1 MTSTIDGQ
9 RDSSPSRVATA
20 EGGNPRRW
28 WILAVVALAQLVV
41 VLDATIVNIALPTAQ
56 ADLGFGNDSRQW
68 IVTAYA
74 LAFGSLLL
82 LGGRLADLFG
92 RRLLFLV
99 GLTGFAVASAVGGAA
114 EGFGLLVTAR
124 AAQGVF
130 GAMLA
135 PAALSLLT
143 VTFAEGKERG
153 RAFAIFGAISGAGG
167 AVGLILGGA
176 LTEYLSWRWCLYVN
190 VPIAI
195 AAIIGALVFLPRREP
210 RVAGAPGLDVP
221 GALLSVAG
229 LVSLVYG
236 LGTAETDGWSS
247 GTTLG
252 FIGAGLVLL
261 AAFVVV
267 ETRVA
272 NPLLPMRVL
281 TDRTRGGAYAAIA
294 MASAGMFGVF
304 LFLTYFMSTVLGYE
318 PLPTGLAFLPMIVS
332 LMVGAQV
339 SPNIVSRIGVKVPV
353 VLGFLVAA
361 GGMVLLT
368 RLGIDSSYWTG
379 VVPGLAV
386 VGVGMGFVMAPA
398 FSASTYGVQAEDAG
412 VASAA
417 VSTFQQIGGSIA
429 TAVLS
434 ALAASAATDA
444 LGGVDP
450 SNPAALLEASVSSY
464 TTVFGWSA
472 AILATGAVISALL
485 LPHGALERDPDAAPV
500 IAH

>member
-281 TDRTRGGAYAAIA
+281 IDRTRGGAYAAIA

-485 LPHGALERDPDAAPV
+485 LPHGALEQDPDAAPV